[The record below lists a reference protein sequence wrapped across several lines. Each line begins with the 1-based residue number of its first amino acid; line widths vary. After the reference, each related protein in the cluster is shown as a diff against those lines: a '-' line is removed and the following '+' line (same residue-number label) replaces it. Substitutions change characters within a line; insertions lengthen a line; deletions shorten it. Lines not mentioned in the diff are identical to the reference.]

1 MFPIFPYYAPTYFQP
16 ILFDPQLQNFSQIPS
31 AVSPTGS
38 TIIKEERNSE
48 INDEN

>member
-16 ILFDPQLQNFSQIPS
+16 MLYDPQVQNFTQIP
-31 AVSPTGS
+31 AGVSQTGS

-48 INDEN
+48 IIDEN